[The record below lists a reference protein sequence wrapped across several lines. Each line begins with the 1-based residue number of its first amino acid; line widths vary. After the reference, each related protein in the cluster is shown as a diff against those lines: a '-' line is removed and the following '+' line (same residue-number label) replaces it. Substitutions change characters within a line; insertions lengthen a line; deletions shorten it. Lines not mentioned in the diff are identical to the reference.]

1 YGSPGAVPSLHYF
14 IPLDGVADPKTL
26 FIHRSLRTTP
36 LSPPPSTNPTTS
48 SSNVVHDS
56 TSVSST
62 GGA

>member
-1 YGSPGAVPSLHYF
+1 YGSPGAVPSLHYS

-36 LSPPPSTNPTTS
+36 SLTNPTTSPS
-48 SSNVVHDS
+48 SSNVVHES